1 MSFSAPKLCVAD
13 VSMTFKTPTGAFHAL
28 APVTLSIPQG
38 RFVSLI
44 GPSGC
49 GKSTIFN
56 IIAGLLEPSGGRVLI
71 DGVDATG
78 TIGRV
83 GYMLQKDLLLPWRTV
98 IDNIIL
104 GMEIQGV
111 PLRAARDKALPL
123 LARYGLGGFEYLY
136 PSSLSGGMRQRA

>member
-56 IIAGLLEPSGGRVLI
+56 IIAGLLEPTGGRVLI
-71 DGVDATG
+71 DGIDATG

-83 GYMLQKDLLLPWRTV
+83 GYMLQKDRAIRHPRRRGGNLSLRRGPR
-98 IDNIIL
+98 D
-104 GMEIQGV
+104 GDAAG
-111 PLRAARDKALPL
+111 PHHRDHPRAAC
-123 LARYGLGGFEYLY
+123 
-136 PSSLSGGMRQRA
+136 SSAHSRERA

>member
-1 MSFSAPKLCVAD
+1 MSSSAPKLCVAD

-56 IIAGLLEPSGGRVLI
+56 IIAGLLEPTGGESHRRDRRHRHHWPCRLHAAE
-71 DGVDATG
+71 DP
-78 TIGRV
+78 
-83 GYMLQKDLLLPWRTV
+83 LPPWRTV
-98 IDNIIL
+98 LDNVIL
-104 GMEIQGV
+104 GMEIHHAV
-111 PLRAARDKALPL
+111 ARS
-123 LARYGLGGFEYLY
+123 AR
-136 PSSLSGGMRQRA
+136 

>member
-13 VSMTFKTPTGAFHAL
+13 VSMAFKTPTGAFHAL

-56 IIAGLLEPSGGRVLI
+56 IIAGLLEPTNGRVLI
-71 DGVDATG
+71 DGVDQHPAVG
-78 TIGRV
+78 QIGRAHV
-83 GYMLQKDLLLPWRTV
+83 
-98 IDNIIL
+98 
-104 GMEIQGV
+104 
-111 PLRAARDKALPL
+111 
-123 LARYGLGGFEYLY
+123 
-136 PSSLSGGMRQRA
+136 

>member
-1 MSFSAPKLCVAD
+1 MSSSAPKLCVAD

-28 APVTLSIPQG
+28 APITLSIPQG

-56 IIAGLLEPSGGRVLI
+56 IIAGLLGPTGGRVLI

-83 GYMLQKDLLLPWRTV
+83 GYMLQKDLLLSTTSFSEWRFNTCRCARRANEHCRCFIAMGLPV
-98 IDNIIL
+98 SNIST
-104 GMEIQGV
+104 
-111 PLRAARDKALPL
+111 RAR
-123 LARYGLGGFEYLY
+123 
-136 PSSLSGGMRQRA
+136 S